1 MDVMSMLNAGA
12 QFKVELTSQDL
23 QKFAEDLIAKAQ
35 QAKED
40 EMLRMAELERNEEW
54 VTAAQACKMC
64 HCCNTTLYGWEKRGY
79 LVPAKIGGRK
89 FYAISDIRSIV
100 SRRVPNTSKK

>member
-1 MDVMSMLNAGA
+1 MLNAGA

-35 QAKED
+35 QVKED
-40 EMLRMAELERNEEW
+40 EMLRMAELERNEER

-100 SRRVPNTSKK
+100 SRRVRNTSKK

>member
-1 MDVMSMLNAGA
+1 MDIMQMIDAGA

-23 QKFAEDLIAKAQ
+23 RKFAEGLIAMAQ
-35 QAKED
+35 QAKE
-40 EMLRMAELERNEEW
+40 EELLRQAEHDHSEEW
-54 VTAAQACKMC
+54 ISAADVCKMC

-89 FYAISDIRSIV
+89 FYALSDVRKIL
-100 SRRVPNTSKK
+100 SRRGTDPSMK

>member
-1 MDVMSMLNAGA
+1 MDIMQILDAGA

-23 QKFAEDLIAKAQ
+23 KKFAEDLISKAQ
-35 QAKED
+35 DAKE
-40 EMLRMAELERNEEW
+40 EELLRQAELNRTEEW
-54 VTAAQACKMC
+54 ISAADVCKMC

-89 FYAISDIRSIV
+89 FYATSDVRKIL
-100 SRRVPNTSKK
+100 SRRGTDPSKK

>member
-1 MDVMSMLNAGA
+1 MINAGA
-12 QFKVELTSQDL
+12 QFKVELTSHDL
-23 QKFAEDLIAKAQ
+23 RKFAEDLIAKAQ
-35 QAKED
+35 QAKE
-40 EMLRMAELERNEEW
+40 EELLRQAEHDHSEEW
-54 VTAAQACKMC
+54 ISAADVCKMC

-89 FYAISDIRSIV
+89 FYSISDIRSII